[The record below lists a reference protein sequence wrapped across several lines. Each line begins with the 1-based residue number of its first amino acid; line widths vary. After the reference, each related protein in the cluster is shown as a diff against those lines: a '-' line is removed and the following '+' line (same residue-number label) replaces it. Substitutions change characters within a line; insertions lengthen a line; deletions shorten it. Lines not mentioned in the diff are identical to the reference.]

1 MRECGVR
8 PGIVAAL
15 AGCALFWF
23 AACGIAATD
32 TPPRILSEADR
43 KQFLQALKS
52 AGRDKW
58 RTAISSAQRVSHSLA
73 AALIE
78 WLRLRRQKAN
88 VPFADIKSF
97 LDGYPNWP
105 GRAALMRRAE
115 ERMPDTFFGP
125 ATRAWFIRFPPLTGP
140 GKQRLAEALIADG
153 DIDAGR
159 QMLRDAWINA
169 DFPADQEKRFLS
181 KHKALFGVDDHNLR
195 LDRLLWD
202 GRRHAA
208 RRLLGYAG
216 EDHRRLAEARLAL
229 MERKRGVDAAIS
241 RVPRG
246 LVNHPG
252 LTFERVRWRR
262 RSGKDSGARALLL
275 DPPTD
280 LGRPGKCWYE
290 QSYQIRQ
297 AIEDGLF
304 DDAYAIASRHGQI
317 ENGPFSDAEWLAGW
331 LALRFLNDP
340 VVAESHF
347 TAMYDRVRYPISRAR
362 AAYWIGRAAR
372 AAAAEDRATIWF
384 RLAAR
389 HPTTF
394 YGQLASQTLSLTNHL
409 QVDEPSSVTPEL
421 RDRFE
426 ARPVVQAA
434 RILGEAGDFD
444 TLQTFAIHLSR
455 GARTPSE
462 HLLVS
467 QMGLTY
473 GAPHISV
480 KAAKRAS
487 RSGVHLVAYNY
498 PISFGEAEVS
508 HVPNPPELALLLG
521 LVRQESE
528 MNPLAVS
535 RAGAYGL
542 MQLKPS
548 TAKWL
553 SRALGV
559 AYSKSRLTRDPG
571 YNITLGSAYL
581 SRLLVDYGGA
591 YALALAAYNAG
602 PSRVE
607 KWLRT
612 YGDPRGGV
620 IDPIDWIELVPFSE
634 TRNYIQR
641 VLESALVYRSAL
653 NGAPKPDRYP
663 FARPAG
669 HAGCRGSL
677 RTNWPQLRHRV
688 SAEASYGPIRRPQRW
703 DHLMRLGEGHSCDG
717 TIGSPPGT
725 RQRSVQPRRERAR
738 SPKPKPAAVIR
749 CHGPG

>member
-1 MRECGVR
+1 MRERGVR
-8 PGIVAAL
+8 PGIGAAL
-15 AGCALFWF
+15 AGCVLFWF
-23 AACGIAATD
+23 AACEIATTD

-43 KQFLQALKS
+43 KQFQHALK
-52 AGRDKW
+52 AAAHDKW
-58 RTAISSAQRVSHSLA
+58 QATIRSAKRVSHPLA
-73 AALIE
+73 PALIE
-78 WLRLRRQKAN
+78 WFRLRRQKAN

-97 LDGYPNWP
+97 LDAYPDWP
-105 GRAALMRRAE
+105 GRAALTRRAE

-125 ATRAWFIRFPPLTGP
+125 AARAWFIRFPPLTGP

-153 DIDAGR
+153 DIEAGR

-169 DFPADQEKRFLS
+169 DFSADQEKRFLS
-181 KHKALFGVDDHNLR
+181 KHKALLGVDDHNFR

-202 GRRHAA
+202 ERRFAA

-216 EDHRRLAEARLAL
+216 KDHRRLAEARLAL

-246 LVNHPG
+246 LVSHPG
-252 LTFERVRWRR
+252 LMFERVRWRR
-262 RSGKDSGARALLL
+262 RAGKDSDARELLL
-275 DPPTD
+275 DLPAG
-280 LGRPGKCWYE
+280 LGRPGKWWYE

-297 AIEDGLF
+297 AIEDGLI

-331 LALRFLNDP
+331 LALRFLNEP
-340 VVAESHF
+340 ALAESHF
-347 TAMYDRVRYPISRAR
+347 TAMYGRVRYPISRAR

-372 AAAAEDRATIWF
+372 AAADEDRATIWF

-409 QVDEPSSVTPEL
+409 PVEEPSVTPEL

-444 TLQTFAIHLSR
+444 TLQTFVIHLSR
-455 GARTPSE
+455 GARTPGE

-467 QMGLTY
+467 QIGLTY

-498 PISFGEAEVS
+498 PVSFGEAEVS
-508 HVPNPPELALLLG
+508 HAPDPPELALLLG
-521 LVRQESE
+521 LARQESE

-542 MQLKPS
+542 MQLKPR

-581 SRLLVDYGGA
+581 SRLLVDYRGA

-612 YGDPRGGV
+612 YGDPRDGL

-653 NGAPKPDRYP
+653 NGAPSPTEIRLLGPPVMLDAAAACVPTGRNCGTASPPKHHT
-663 FARPAG
+663 ARSGA
-669 HAGCRGSL
+669 R
-677 RTNWPQLRHRV
+677 
-688 SAEASYGPIRRPQRW
+688 E
-703 DHLMRLGEGHSCDG
+703 DG
-717 TIGSPPGT
+717 TI
-725 RQRSVQPRRERAR
+725 
-738 SPKPKPAAVIR
+738 
-749 CHGPG
+749 

>member
-1 MRECGVR
+1 
-8 PGIVAAL
+8 
-15 AGCALFWF
+15 
-23 AACGIAATD
+23 
-32 TPPRILSEADR
+32 
-43 KQFLQALKS
+43 
-52 AGRDKW
+52 
-58 RTAISSAQRVSHSLA
+58 
-73 AALIE
+73 
-78 WLRLRRQKAN
+78 
-88 VPFADIKSF
+88 
-97 LDGYPNWP
+97 
-105 GRAALMRRAE
+105 
-115 ERMPDTFFGP
+115 
-125 ATRAWFIRFPPLTGP
+125 
-140 GKQRLAEALIADG
+140 
-153 DIDAGR
+153 
-159 QMLRDAWINA
+159 
-169 DFPADQEKRFLS
+169 
-181 KHKALFGVDDHNLR
+181 
-195 LDRLLWD
+195 
-202 GRRHAA
+202 
-208 RRLLGYAG
+208 
-216 EDHRRLAEARLAL
+216 
-229 MERKRGVDAAIS
+229 
-241 RVPRG
+241 
-246 LVNHPG
+246 
-252 LTFERVRWRR
+252 
-262 RSGKDSGARALLL
+262 
-275 DPPTD
+275 
-280 LGRPGKCWYE
+280 
-290 QSYQIRQ
+290 
-297 AIEDGLF
+297 
-304 DDAYAIASRHGQI
+304 
-317 ENGPFSDAEWLAGW
+317 
-331 LALRFLNDP
+331 
-340 VVAESHF
+340 
-347 TAMYDRVRYPISRAR
+347 MYDRVRYPISRAR

-409 QVDEPSSVTPEL
+409 PVDEPSSVTPEL

-426 ARPVVQAA
+426 ARPVVHAA
-434 RILGEAGDFD
+434 RILGEAGDCD

-548 TAKWL
+548 TAKRL

-591 YALALAAYNAG
+591 YALAAYNAG

-612 YGDPRGGV
+612 YGDPRCGV

-669 HAGCRGSL
+669 HARAFSDHSGSYPEL
-677 RTNWPQLRHRV
+677 TKKFAHSVGVNSSMI
-688 SAEASYGPIRRPQRW
+688 SAMAA
-703 DHLMRLGEGHSCDG
+703 
-717 TIGSPPGT
+717 
-725 RQRSVQPRRERAR
+725 QRSSTVRA
-738 SPKPKPAAVIR
+738 AAFLSNALSFEKA
-749 CHGPG
+749 CSMGLKSGE

>member
-1 MRECGVR
+1 
-8 PGIVAAL
+8 
-15 AGCALFWF
+15 
-23 AACGIAATD
+23 
-32 TPPRILSEADR
+32 
-43 KQFLQALKS
+43 
-52 AGRDKW
+52 
-58 RTAISSAQRVSHSLA
+58 
-73 AALIE
+73 
-78 WLRLRRQKAN
+78 
-88 VPFADIKSF
+88 
-97 LDGYPNWP
+97 
-105 GRAALMRRAE
+105 
-115 ERMPDTFFGP
+115 
-125 ATRAWFIRFPPLTGP
+125 
-140 GKQRLAEALIADG
+140 
-153 DIDAGR
+153 
-159 QMLRDAWINA
+159 
-169 DFPADQEKRFLS
+169 
-181 KHKALFGVDDHNLR
+181 
-195 LDRLLWD
+195 
-202 GRRHAA
+202 
-208 RRLLGYAG
+208 
-216 EDHRRLAEARLAL
+216 

-280 LGRPGKCWYE
+280 LGRPGKWWYE

-641 VLESALVYRSAL
+641 VLESALYQRSL
-653 NGAPKPDRYP
+653 IRTHAPIW
-663 FARPAG
+663 A
-669 HAGCRGSL
+669 CRG
-677 RTNWPQLRHRV
+677 T
-688 SAEASYGPIRRPQRW
+688 
-703 DHLMRLGEGHSCDG
+703 
-717 TIGSPPGT
+717 
-725 RQRSVQPRRERAR
+725 
-738 SPKPKPAAVIR
+738 
-749 CHGPG
+749 

>member
-1 MRECGVR
+1 MRECGIR
-8 PGIVAAL
+8 LEIGAAL
-15 AGCALFWF
+15 AGCVLFWF
-23 AACGIAATD
+23 VACEIAAAD

-43 KQFLQALKS
+43 KQFQQALKS

-58 RTAISSAQRVSHSLA
+58 RTAVSSGKRVSHPLA

-88 VPFADIKSF
+88 VPFGDIKSF
-97 LDGYPNWP
+97 LEAYPDWP

-125 ATRAWFIRFPPLTGP
+125 AARSWFIRFPPLTGP
-140 GKQRLAEALIADG
+140 GKQRLAEALIAGG

-159 QMLRDAWINA
+159 RMLRDAWINA

-181 KHKALFGVDDHNLR
+181 MHKALLGVDDHNLR

-202 GRRHAA
+202 GRRRAA

-216 EDHRRLAEARLAL
+216 KDHRRLAEARLAL
-229 MERKRGVDAAIS
+229 MERKRGVDAAIN
-241 RVPRG
+241 RVPRR

-262 RSGKDSGARALLL
+262 RAGKDSGARELLL
-275 DPPTD
+275 DPPAD
-280 LGRPGKCWYE
+280 LGRPGKWWHE

-331 LALRFLNDP
+331 LALRFLNEP
-340 VVAESHF
+340 VAAESHF
-347 TAMYDRVRYPISRAR
+347 TAMYGRVSYPISRAR

-372 AAAAEDRATIWF
+372 AADAEDRATIWF

-389 HPTTF
+389 HPATF

-409 QVDEPSSVTPEL
+409 PVEEPSVTPEL

-444 TLQTFAIHLSR
+444 TLQTFVIHLSR
-455 GARTPSE
+455 GARTPGE

-467 QMGLTY
+467 QIGLTY
-473 GAPHISV
+473 GAPHISIR
-480 KAAKRAS
+480 AAKRAS

-508 HVPNPPELALLLG
+508 HMPNPPELALLLG
-521 LVRQESE
+521 LARQESE

-535 RAGAYGL
+535 RAGAHGL
-542 MQLKPS
+542 MQLKPR
-548 TAKWL
+548 TAKRL

-571 YNITLGSAYL
+571 YNISLGSAYL
-581 SRLLVDYGGA
+581 SRLLVDYRGA

-607 KWLRT
+607 KWLHT

-620 IDPIDWIELVPFSE
+620 IDPVDWIELVPFFE

-653 NGAPKPDRYP
+653 YGTSS
-663 FARPAG
+663 PADI
-669 HAGCRGSL
+669 RLLGSTVTL
-677 RTNWPQLRHRV
+677 DAAAACVPTGR
-688 SAEASYGPIRRPQRW
+688 
-703 DHLMRLGEGHSCDG
+703 SCG
-717 TIGSPPGT
+717 IGSPPKRHT
-725 RQRSVQPRRERAR
+725 AR
-738 SPKPKPAAVIR
+738 SGAEPVHRGLDRQASSR
-749 CHGPG
+749 